1 MKIHSSLFIYSIID
15 CIVCKPM
22 PRYVQGRLIGSGTYA
37 KVYEAFDSETR
48 KIVAMKKIELNEKE
62 GMPSTALR
70 EISILKGANHVNV
83 IELYQVIHRED
94 FLILIFEYID
104 YDLMRYIN
112 THGNVFPLI
121 KQLVDGIYYLHTH
134 NIIHRDLKP
143 TNILVSK
150 DGILKIA
157 DFGLARVISPMD
169 FTYSSEVVTLWYRA
183 PELLIGNTDYLYE
196 IDIWSLGCIIY
207 EMITLRPLLPGEN
220 KQSQLLLC
228 KNLDLKTLE
237 YQLSKFY
244 NVPSFLI
251 NIVKGCLDVIP
262 KSRMTISEIWTIV
275 NQKII

>member
-1 MKIHSSLFIYSIID
+1 
-15 CIVCKPM
+15 M
-22 PRYVQGRLIGSGTYA
+22 PRYVQGRLIGAGTYA

-70 EISILKGANHVNV
+70 EISILKSANNVNI
-83 IELYQVIHRED
+83 IELYEVIHRED
-94 FLILIFEYID
+94 VLILIFEYID
-104 YDLMRYIN
+104 YDLMRYIT
-112 THGNVFPLI
+112 THGNVFSLI

-150 DGILKIA
+150 EGILKIA

-183 PELLIGNTDYLYE
+183 PELLVGNTDYLYE
-196 IDIWSLGCIIY
+196 IDIWSLGCIIC
-207 EMITLRPLLPGEN
+207 EMIMQRPLLPGEN
-220 KQSQLLLC
+220 KQSQLMLC

-244 NVPSFLI
+244 NIPSFLI
-251 NIVKGCLDVIP
+251 NIVKGCLDAAP
-262 KSRMTISEIWTIV
+262 KSRMTINEIWMIV
-275 NQKII
+275 SQKMS